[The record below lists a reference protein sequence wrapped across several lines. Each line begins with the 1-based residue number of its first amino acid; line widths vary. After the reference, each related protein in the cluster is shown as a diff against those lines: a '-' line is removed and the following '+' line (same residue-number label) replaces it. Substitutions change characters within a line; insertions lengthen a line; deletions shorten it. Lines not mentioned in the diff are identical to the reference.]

1 MASISDI
8 TIQPADASH
17 LQSILSLLPELADFD
32 VPPRRNPDHLWQGD
46 AEVARQYLA
55 DTRADDSA
63 DNNRFIDVAVNQAN
77 GQVLGVVIVTMRP
90 ELLSQAPSAHLEGI
104 VVHAD
109 ARGTGLGRRLLRHVE
124 TEVKRRG
131 AESLTLHVFAN
142 NRRAHSLYT
151 AEGFDSELIRAVK
164 WLS

>member
-1 MASISDI
+1 MTSISDI
-8 TIQPADASH
+8 SIQPADASH

-46 AEVARQYLA
+46 AEVAKQFLTETA
-55 DTRADDSA
+55 SA
-63 DNNRFIDVAVNQAN
+63 NENRFIDVAVNEEN
-77 GQVLGVVIVTMRP
+77 NQVLGVVIVTMRP
-90 ELLSQAPSAHLEGI
+90 ELLSQTPSAHLEGI